1 MNRQK
6 QALDALVKLLAHLP
20 RRQANTLAQLVLTVM
35 HLARFTLPELGQRLP
50 GVTAKS
56 GTKRVWRFIANDR
69 VEPALVM
76 QGVIAHIVRRH
87 RKKPLILTLDWTQV
101 RKHHVL
107 MLAAVMRGRA
117 VPLLWAVYDEK
128 TLHRSQNSLE
138 EALLRLF
145 RTMVP
150 RQVRVILLADR
161 GFGRTEL
168 ARLCQELGFHYVI
181 RIAAGVWIRH
191 GKFEGRLS
199 QYPVRPGMRRLLR
212 GVQYRKVRSLVQNV
226 VVVWRKDKREPWFLM
241 TDLERGADQLCDLYG
256 KRMQIEELFRDHK
269 NRRNGFALRDTR
281 IRSAENLS
289 RALLILALGYILL
302 LGIGLHA
309 KEHYSPSSWGSSTRA
324 DDYSLFLIGQRM
336 LDRVQLQIM
345 TMLRA
350 VCQAILEECE
360 KWDSCTPQ
368 IAGRGRKKTVRWKPS
383 PLRLSARESRLPE
396 ILPKNK
402 PTWFSKNLPPHEQR

>member
-1 MNRQK
+1 M
-6 QALDALVKLLAHLP
+6 LLAHLS
-20 RRQANTLAQLVLTVM
+20 RRQANTLAQLVLHVM
-35 HLARFTLPELGQRLP
+35 YVTRFTLAELGRQFQ

-56 GTKRVWRFIANDR
+56 GIKRVWRFIAHKR
-69 VEPALVM
+69 VEPALAM
-76 QGVIAHIVRRH
+76 QGVIAQVVRHH
-87 RKKPLILTLDWTQV
+87 RKKPLILTLDWTQI

-107 MLAAVMRGRA
+107 MLAAVVRGRA

-138 EALLRLF
+138 EALLRLL

-199 QYPVRPGMRRLLR
+199 QYPVKPGMRRLLR
-212 GVQYRKVRSLVQNV
+212 GVQYRKVRSLVQNI
-226 VVVWRKDKREPWFLM
+226 VVVWRKDKQEPWFLM
-241 TDLERGADQLCDLYG
+241 TDLNQGANQLCDLYG
-256 KRMQIEELFRDHK
+256 KRMQIEELFRDYK
-269 NRRNGFALRDTR
+269 NRRNGFSLRDTQ
-281 IRSAENLS
+281 IRSPENLS

-309 KEHYSPSSWGSSTRA
+309 KEHYAPSSWGSSTRA
-324 DDYSLFLIGQRM
+324 DDYSYFIIGQRM
-336 LDRVQLQIM
+336 LDRIQLQII

-350 VCQAILEECE
+350 VCQGVLEECE
-360 KWDSCTPQ
+360 KW
-368 IAGRGRKKTVRWKPS
+368 G
-383 PLRLSARESRLPE
+383 
-396 ILPKNK
+396 
-402 PTWFSKNLPPHEQR
+402 